1 MQYTLAIYGAPYST
15 QACQTA
21 LNFSH
26 AALNRGHTIYRV
38 FLYQDAVHTASSLA
52 VPPQDEIDLYQEWQ
66 QLATHY
72 DIDMVVCISAALRRG
87 MLDQAESERYKKN
100 HFNLA
105 DGFTISGLGQLVD
118 GAIQSDRLITFGG

>member
-21 LNFSH
+21 FNFSC

-38 FLYQDAVHTASSLA
+38 FFYQDAVHTASSLA
-52 VPPQDEIDLYQEWQ
+52 VPPQDEIHLYRQWQ
-66 QLATHY
+66 QLASHY

-87 MLDQAESERYKKN
+87 MLDKAESERYEKG
-100 HFNLA
+100 HSNLA
-105 DGFTISGLGQLVD
+105 DGFSLSGLGQLVD
-118 GAIQSDRLITFGG
+118 GAIQSDRFITFGG